1 MQTEEKPFKIG
12 LALGGGAMRGLAH
25 IGAMQVMEEHGIM
38 PDVVA
43 GTSIGA
49 FVGGVYACGMSL
61 KMMERFCYSINEK
74 DLMDVVRPRQGLIG
88 GARIER
94 MLRTLTGNRTF
105 DQARIPFAAVATE
118 LERGERFVFQ
128 EGPIWEGVRASI
140 SIPGIFVPFHTGGH
154 TYVDGGVVDRV
165 PIAAARELGADFV
178 IGVDVG
184 YRGGEKLV
192 IAKPLTYMNESGNAL
207 ASISAYYQIE
217 PDHIVVIHDDMD
229 LDFGRIKVKAGGSA
243 GGHNGIKSIDR
254 SLGTPKYARVR
265 MGVGHSKRGANAHDN
280 TVNWVLGGFGPD
292 QRKQLP
298 EFLADGADA
307 AEDIIFHGLAKTQEK
322 FNGR

>member
-184 YRGGEKLV
+184 YRGGR
-192 IAKPLTYMNESGNAL
+192 IALRRPVQDHPAL
-207 ASISAYYQIE
+207 DGDHGMQVMQRRVGEGDFVLAPSLLEINPASMAQAETCIRI
-217 PDHIVVIHDDMD
+217 
-229 LDFGRIKVKAGGSA
+229 GREE
-243 GGHNGIKSIDR
+243 
-254 SLGTPKYARVR
+254 
-265 MGVGHSKRGANAHDN
+265 M
-280 TVNWVLGGFGPD
+280 
-292 QRKQLP
+292 QRRLP
-298 EFLADGADA
+298 ELQETIEKKKAELAAR
-307 AEDIIFHGLAKTQEK
+307 QE
-322 FNGR
+322 

>member
-1 MQTEEKPFKIG
+1 MK
-12 LALGGGAMRGLAH
+12 L
-25 IGAMQVMEEHGIM
+25 
-38 PDVVA
+38 VA
-43 GTSIGA
+43 GLGNPGKEYEHTRHNMGFDVIDELARRWAVNVWKTDMKAEIAS
-49 FVGGVYACGMSL
+49 
-61 KMMERFCYSINEK
+61 
-74 DLMDVVRPRQGLIG
+74 VVR
-88 GARIER
+88 
-94 MLRTLTGNRTF
+94 F
-105 DQARIPFAAVATE
+105 
-118 LERGERFVFQ
+118 
-128 EGPIWEGVRASI
+128 
-140 SIPGIFVPFHTGGH
+140 
-154 TYVDGGVVDRV
+154 
-165 PIAAARELGADFV
+165 
-178 IGVDVG
+178 
-184 YRGGEKLV
+184 GEKILLV
-192 IAKPLTYMNESGNAL
+192 KPLTYMNDSGNAV

-229 LDFGRIKVKAGGSA
+229 LEFGRIKVKAGGSA